1 MVRQNC
7 HYRLVGWLY
16 GRHYY
21 LMFCVLF
28 IVVFLFWCTSIIWM
42 HTLFLKCNF
51 CACELCLLST
61 LTVKNSLIYLPK
73 VEDKI
78 IFYVRHYFM
87 LALWLPNYIVIICY
101 YLFRTGNSNAE
112 SFSFSCNLL
121 FPDIYLIYYYDIYL
135 NKIPIIL
142 FRILFNSRSIM
153 GYTRTRGPFYLYKI
167 FLFISYI
174 IKFSSFSPTL
184 THIICFSRYCLNFTL
199 LSYYV
204 FHSSKTCI
212 QYTSIK
218 KYT

>member
-42 HTLFLKCNF
+42 HTLFLKCNV

-142 FRILFNSRSIM
+142 FRILINSRSIM
-153 GYTRTRGPFYLYKI
+153 GYTRKRGPFYLYKI

-174 IKFSSFSPTL
+174 TKSSSFSPTL
-184 THIICFSRYCLNFTL
+184 TSFVSRAIALISLCFHAMC
-199 LSYYV
+199 
-204 FHSSKTCI
+204 
-212 QYTSIK
+212 SILQRHV
-218 KYT
+218 YSIHP